1 MRYFKDRQAA
11 GELLAKQLKKY
22 KTENCVVLSLSEG
35 GVVVGAEIAKELH
48 TEIFLLVTEDID
60 LPGEPDPIA
69 IMSSSGS
76 FTYNRNVYST
86 GDLEALSVDYR
97 PIIEQGKMIAF
108 QKINRVISHEGS
120 IMKILLKNHI
130 IILVSDG
137 LRNGFSVDVATDFLK
152 PIKAK
157 GLIIA
162 SPIINSSAI
171 DKMRLQSDE
180 VFCLD
185 VIEDYIN
192 TDHYYEDNK
201 LPSHEEIVMKMKNI
215 VFEW

>member
-1 MRYFKDRQAA
+1 MRYFKNRQAA
-11 GELLAKQLKKY
+11 GKLLAKQLKKY

-48 TEIFLLVTEDID
+48 TELFLLVTEDID

-76 FTYNRNVYST
+76 FTYNSGAYST

-108 QKINRVISHEGS
+108 QKINRVVSHEGS

-152 PIKAK
+152 PINAK

-162 SPIINSSAI
+162 APVINSSAI
-171 DKMRLQSDE
+171 DKMRLLSDNI
-180 VFCLD
+180 FCLD
-185 VIEDYIN
+185 VVEEYIN

-201 LPSHEEIVMKMKNI
+201 LPSHDEIVMTMKNI

>member
-1 MRYFKDRQAA
+1 MRYFKNRQTA
-11 GELLAKQLKKY
+11 GKLLAEQLKKY

-48 TEIFLLVTEDID
+48 TELFLLVTEDID

-76 FTYNRNVYST
+76 FTYNRNAYST

-108 QKINRVISHEGS
+108 QKINRVVSHEGS

-171 DKMRLQSDE
+171 DKMRLLCDE
-180 VFCLD
+180 VFCID
-185 VIEDYIN
+185 VLEEYIN

>member
-1 MRYFKDRQAA
+1 MRYFKNRQTA
-11 GELLAKQLKKY
+11 GKLLAEQLKKY

-48 TEIFLLVTEDID
+48 TELFLLVTEDID

-76 FTYNRNVYST
+76 FTYNRSAYST

-108 QKINRVISHEGS
+108 QKINRVVSHEGS

-171 DKMRLQSDE
+171 DKMRLLSDE
-180 VFCLD
+180 VFCID
-185 VIEDYIN
+185 VLEEYIN